1 VRLNHLY
8 LLVRDLELSRSFY
21 ERYLGFDGPSEW
33 QQETFVIRN
42 ADGFSLALTPD
53 PEPPVWPKSL
63 HFGFLLGDDVETV
76 RRLHALLVAD
86 DVPIVESM
94 FQPAFGVFKF
104 LDPDG
109 YVIELE
115 AGTPSFS

>member
-1 VRLNHLY
+1 MRLNHLY

-33 QQETFVIRN
+33 QQETFVIRD

-76 RRLHALLVAD
+76 RQLYARLLAD
-86 DVPIVESM
+86 GVPIVESM